1 MKKTSIIFLIS
12 VFTTLILSSCG
23 TANKSEHHQFFEKI
37 IGDWNLKDMP
47 VVEKWIF
54 VDEQFR
60 ASVIV
65 TSGADQMVTEEIQ
78 IIENEDG
85 IFYEADVEDQNSGE
99 PVLFKMISSEP
110 NKVIFENKNH
120 DFPQRITYE
129 LIDKQKLIATIDGNI
144 NGVSKSVD
152 FIYSRK
158 KEVTK

>member
-1 MKKTSIIFLIS
+1 MSIRSFSLVLIS
-12 VFTTLILSSCG
+12 LILYSCQI
-23 TANKSEHHQFFEKI
+23 SEQSVHYTFFEKL
-37 IGDWNLKDMP
+37 IGEWQLKDMP
-47 VVEKWIF
+47 VIEKWIK
-54 VDEQFR
+54 VDGQFQ

-99 PVLFKMISSEP
+99 PVLFKMIFSDI
-110 NKVIFENKNH
+110 NKLIFENKEH

-129 LIDKQKLIATIDGNI
+129 FIDINKLIATIDGNL
-144 NGVSKSVD
+144 NGVPKSVD

-158 KEVTK
+158 EEISK